1 MPRTP
6 QHQPIGLH
14 VARVAKVLERAFD
27 DALAEAGGSRPM
39 WLILLSLRR
48 RAWGTQRE
56 LAAELGI
63 QGATLTH
70 HLGALERDGL
80 VARSRDP
87 ENRRIQRVELTP
99 DGEAAFDR
107 LRGAAAAFDR
117 RLRAGFSDD
126 DLAALRAALGRL
138 AGNVGGARDRSG

>member
-6 QHQPIGLH
+6 PSPPIGLH
-14 VARVAKVLERAFD
+14 LARAAKVLERAFD
-27 DALAEAGGSRPM
+27 DALAEADGSRPM
-39 WLILLSLRR
+39 WLILLSLRQ

-70 HLGALERDGL
+70 HLAALERDGL

-87 ENRRIQRVELTP
+87 ENRRVQRVELTP

-107 LRGAAAAFDR
+107 LRGAAAGFDR
-117 RLRAGFSDD
+117 RLRDGLSDD
-126 DLAALRAALGRL
+126 ELARLRAALDQL
-138 AGNVGGARDRSG
+138 VENVSQPSR